1 MRHVPS
7 KMPKASPSASG
18 PIRVVIADDH
28 PVVREGLQIMLSR
41 AGIACVGEAATGSE
55 AVERVRELKPDVV
68 LMDVRMPG
76 MDGLEATVMVKQEAP
91 STPVIMITSHESKD
105 YLRRAIEAGA
115 AGYILKGMSRDALA
129 EAIRLVRGGG
139 SLIDAKL
146 LAELLQDM
154 GVSESPLGRDSEG
167 SLETLSPRERQ
178 VLQLLAAGLTNKEI
192 AEQIHYSLGTVKNV
206 VQRIIEKLGVSDRT
220 QAAVLAAKAG
230 LSAS

>member
-1 MRHVPS
+1 MPS
-7 KMPKASPSASG
+7 KMPKAGPSGSG

-28 PVVREGLQIMLSR
+28 PVVREGLHIMLSR

-76 MDGLEATVMVKQEAP
+76 MDGLEATAMVKQEAP

-139 SLIDAKL
+139 SLIDTKL
-146 LAELLQDM
+146 LAELLQDV